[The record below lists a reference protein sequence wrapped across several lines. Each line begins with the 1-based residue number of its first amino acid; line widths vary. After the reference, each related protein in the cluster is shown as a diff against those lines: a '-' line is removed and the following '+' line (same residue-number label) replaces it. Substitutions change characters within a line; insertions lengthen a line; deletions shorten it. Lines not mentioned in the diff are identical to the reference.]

1 MYYIFNC
8 TFSVYSDRKLLT
20 KQQHYDWGLR
30 ALKTVLGGCGRMLKA
45 RRKNL
50 LKEGKIL
57 NSALEEGAERELVV
71 QALRLNT
78 LSKLTFADCSRFDT
92 LVRDVFPGVGFTSS
106 GYEELTA
113 ALKESFGDLGLLC
126 NENQVRH
133 IYSILQEH
141 MCPDNS
147 GFKRN

>member
-1 MYYIFNC
+1 MYLALIDSCNQLLYFIHFDSTFN
-8 TFSVYSDRKLLT
+8 FLSRRKLLT

-45 RRKNL
+45 ARKNL
-50 LKEGKIL
+50 LKEGKSL
-57 NSALEEGAERELVV
+57 NSALEEDAEREVVV

-78 LSKLTFADCSRFDT
+78 LSKLTFADCARFDS
-92 LVRDVFPGVGFTSS
+92 LVRDVFPGVRFTSS

-133 IYSILQEH
+133 IFLVLQ
-141 MCPDNS
+141 
-147 GFKRN
+147 